1 MAKISALKFSPKFF
15 EVVNLLENANV
26 SSGAMM
32 IFENIPM
39 ILEHSDASF
48 ALLGVLLLI
57 FFVLRIR
64 RIKFNIHIL
73 INISLMLAL
82 AIILSE
88 LRLYRLPQGGSVT
101 LGGLIP
107 ILMISFKYGAEVGT
121 LAGFLFG
128 LITIIQDPFIVHP
141 VQVLFDYPLP
151 VMAMGIAGLFQERIF
166 LGTILAFAGNY
177 ICHFISG
184 VIFFSSYA
192 PEGTSA
198 VIYSLITNATYIVP
212 ETIICLILL
221 KVLPFKRLLAAMD
234 HSGEH

>member
-1 MAKISALKFSPKFF
+1 M
-15 EVVNLLENANV
+15 VENANI
-26 SSGAMM
+26 SSGVVSL
-32 IFENIPM
+32 FENLSE
-39 ILEHSDASF
+39 ILEHPDSAF
-48 ALLGVLLLI
+48 ALLGVSLMI
-57 FFVLRIR
+57 FFLLHIR

-73 INISLMLAL
+73 INISLMLTL

-88 LRLYRLPQGGSVT
+88 IRLYHLPQGGSVT
-101 LGGLIP
+101 LGGLMP
-107 ILMISFKYGAEVGT
+107 ILMLSFRYGAEVGT

-184 VIFFSSYA
+184 VVFFSSYA